1 MENDEKT
8 QVNFNTEPFAPAEA
22 TTIKKKS
29 KKIPMLIG
37 IVAAVAV
44 LVVLLCVFIGGGSG
58 DSSSAEPRFVAARYA
73 EDGTAYLLLEDGKCI
88 TIKDDVSRA
97 VITPDR
103 KNVVVLLEDGTLYV
117 TDKDQSK
124 KTVVAENVNG
134 LMALK
139 DEGFFYED
147 LDNIAYR
154 VSFSGGTTAELGETG
169 DVYFAKDTMSV
180 VFEDGQGG
188 IYTLPYN
195 SSERVRVGKYEDEVE
210 LNAVS
215 NDGRLAGW
223 TLIENSDKTIVL
235 CEGDEKETLGTVQ
248 SSYSSGTWVSF
259 TEDQKLVVVTNYNG
273 DQLYFKQ
280 PGKET
285 VKVRFNDEL
294 SSSAVFTENGIITKQ
309 PASKV
314 KGIYVL
320 VDAEEGSNLYYV
332 TLNGEKERVLSK
344 VSRVNFS
351 NGNIVYLDTESNLYT
366 AKVSG
371 ANISDEKR
379 LASDAWTLMRISD
392 NGGYLYYMKDC
403 DDESGTLYCYKF
415 GEKEA
420 KRVASDVSL
429 YDGWLAYIQIGSDGK
444 TVYFLK
450 DVERIKGTYT
460 DCGDLYVWS
469 YGKGESE
476 KLASEVIENS
486 LTSNLTTGEINK
498 NGFVYFKFNST
509 NEEQTLI
516 DAFYYNGKESV
527 RLASELICY

>member
-8 QVNFNTEPFAPAEA
+8 QVNFNAEPVEPAQA
-22 TTIKKKS
+22 IPAKKIS
-29 KKIPMLIG
+29 QKIPMLIG

-44 LVVLLCVFIGGGSG
+44 VVVLLFAFIGGGN
-58 DSSSAEPRFVAARYA
+58 SSSAEPRFVAARYA

-88 TIKDDVSRA
+88 TINDEVFRT

-124 KTVVAENVNG
+124 KTVVTDNG
-134 LMALK
+134 DRLIGLK
-139 DEGFFYED
+139 DEGFLYED
-147 LDNIAYR
+147 SDNKAYR
-154 VSFSGGTTAELGETG
+154 VSFSGGTTAELGETNK
-169 DVYFAKDTMSV
+169 VFFAKDTMSV

-195 SSERVRVGKYEDEVE
+195 SSERVRVGKNEDEVE

-215 NDGRLAGW
+215 NDGVLAVW
-223 TLIENSDKTIVL
+223 TLIEGSNKTIVL
-235 CEGDEKETLGTVQ
+235 CEGDEKETLGTVY
-248 SSYSSGTWVSF
+248 SKYSSGTGVSF
-259 TEDQKLVVVTNYNG
+259 TKDQKLAVVTNYNG
-273 DQLYFKQ
+273 DRIYIKQ

-285 VKVRFNDEL
+285 VTVKFNDEL
-294 SSSAVFTENGIITKQ
+294 SSNAVYTADGIITKQ
-309 PASKV
+309 SASKV

-320 VDAEEGSNLYYV
+320 VDAENGSNLYYV

-371 ANISDEKR
+371 ANISDEKK
-379 LASDAWTLMRISD
+379 LSGDAWTMMRVTD
-392 NGGYLYYMKDC
+392 NGSYLYYMKDC
-403 DDESGTLYCYKF
+403 DDESGTLCCYKF

-429 YDGWLAYIQIGSDGK
+429 YDGWLDYIQIGSDGK

-498 NGFVYFKFNST
+498 NGFVYFKFNSKT
-509 NEEQTLI
+509 EDEILI

-527 RLASELICY
+527 KMASELTY